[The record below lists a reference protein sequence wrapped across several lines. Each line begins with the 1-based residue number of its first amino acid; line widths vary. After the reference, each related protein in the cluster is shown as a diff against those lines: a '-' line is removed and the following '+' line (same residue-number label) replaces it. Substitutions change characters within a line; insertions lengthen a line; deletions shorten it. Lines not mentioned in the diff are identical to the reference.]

1 MPNELTWADAN
12 KIAVH
17 LVDVHPKIAPDTI
30 ALKEV
35 HGYVTALDDFKGD
48 PQLFDEPTLT
58 TIRDAWNTEF
68 LERTRNW
75 A

>member
-1 MPNELTWADAN
+1 MPNELTWADVN
-12 KIAVH
+12 KIAIL
-17 LVDVHPKIAPDTI
+17 LVDVHPRLAPDAV

-35 HGYVTALDDFKGD
+35 HGYVIGLDDFKGD
-48 PQLFDEPTLT
+48 PQFFDESTLT

>member
-1 MPNELTWADAN
+1 MANELTWADAS
-12 KIAVH
+12 KIGIL
-17 LVDVHPKIAPDTI
+17 LVDVHPKLAPDAV

-35 HGYVTALDDFKGD
+35 HGYVTALSEFKGD
-48 PQLFDEPTLT
+48 PQFFDESTLT
-58 TIRDAWNTEF
+58 AIREAWNTEF

>member
-12 KIAVH
+12 RIAAL
-17 LVDVHPKIAPDTI
+17 LVDVHPRLAPDTI
-30 ALKEV
+30 ALKDV
-35 HGYVTALDDFKGD
+35 HGYVTALDDFRGD
-48 PQLFDEPTLT
+48 PQLFDESTLA
-58 TIRDAWNTEF
+58 TIRNAWNTEF

>member
-12 KIAVH
+12 KIAVL
-17 LVDVHPKIAPDTI
+17 LVDLHPKLAPDTV
-30 ALKEV
+30 ALQDV
-35 HGYVTALDDFKGD
+35 HGYVTALADFKGD
-48 PQLFDEPTLT
+48 PQLFDESTLT
-58 TIRDAWNTEF
+58 KIRDAWNTEF

>member
-12 KIAVH
+12 KIAVL
-17 LVDVHPKIAPDTI
+17 LVDIHPRLAPDTI
-30 ALKEV
+30 ALQEV
-35 HGYVTALDDFKGD
+35 HGYVTALDDFRDD
-48 PQLFDEPTLT
+48 PQLFDESTLT
-58 TIRDAWNTEF
+58 TIRNAWNTEF